1 MAGHSGVLNR
11 VTHVNAD
18 GPYTVCQALHQQI
31 FSHDRD
37 ALVLCLLPFP
47 APTEVLVHV
56 YRTTVECLTTSA
68 PSGWTRPPTASVLI
82 APKRRRLG
90 ALDSYH
96 YDVRIDLSIK

>member
-37 ALVLCLLPFP
+37 ALVLCMLPFP

-56 YRTTVECLTTSA
+56 
-68 PSGWTRPPTASVLI
+68 
-82 APKRRRLG
+82 
-90 ALDSYH
+90 
-96 YDVRIDLSIK
+96 